1 MFFDDGSFEK
11 LWMESRNVGK
21 LQSNSS
27 TIIISISRKAPFWL
41 VWRLWLPPLSSDK
54 NSFSRLSR
62 EGITQIVITCHTIK
76 NNDTNRMSL
85 MNDNVNYWKIHPQA
99 SIALKWIGFLF
110 GYCIDCIFWNSNWKR
125 PLWTANLISTISD
138 FNTRTGLNSYILF
151 KVQLSTSV
159 IHLKFPTRR
168 GIYLLAA
175 YIWEE
180 ASLHW

>member
-99 SIALKWIGFLF
+99 SIALKWIGSLF
-110 GYCIDCIFWNSNWKR
+110 GYCIYCIFWNSNWKR